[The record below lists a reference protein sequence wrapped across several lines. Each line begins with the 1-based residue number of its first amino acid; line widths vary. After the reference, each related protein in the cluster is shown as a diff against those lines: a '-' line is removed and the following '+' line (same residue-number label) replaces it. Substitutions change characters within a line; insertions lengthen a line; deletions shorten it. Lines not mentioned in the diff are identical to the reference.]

1 MPRVAADAIIVIMPL
16 LITDEQLRVMQM
28 DEASA
33 RIEIACRLFDAG
45 KIGFHAAM
53 RLAGLE
59 RVAFEDEL
67 AERNIAIYRPTIE
80 DLHNDLKTLDK
91 LGH

>member
-1 MPRVAADAIIVIMPL
+1 MPL
-16 LITDEQLRVMQM
+16 IITDEQLQVMRM
-28 DEASA
+28 DEPHA

-59 RVAFEDEL
+59 RVAFEEEL
-67 AERNIAIYRPTIE
+67 AQRQIAIYRPTVQ
-80 DLHNDLKTLDK
+80 DLHDDLKTLEK
-91 LGH
+91 LGF

>member
-1 MPRVAADAIIVIMPL
+1 VAPDAIIVIMPL
-16 LITDEQLRVMQM
+16 LITDEQLKVMQM
-28 DEASA
+28 DETRA

-45 KIGFHAAM
+45 RIGFHAAM

-67 AERNIAIYRPTIE
+67 AERNIAIYRPTVQ
-80 DLHNDLKTLDK
+80 DLHDDLKTLDK
-91 LGH
+91 LGL

>member
-1 MPRVAADAIIVIMPL
+1 MPL

-28 DEASA
+28 DEVNA

-67 AERNIAIYRPTIE
+67 AERNIAIYRPTIG

-91 LGH
+91 LGQ

>member
-1 MPRVAADAIIVIMPL
+1 
-16 LITDEQLRVMQM
+16 MQM
-28 DEASA
+28 HEANA

-45 KIGFHAAM
+45 KIGFHAAI

-59 RVAFEDEL
+59 GAEFEDEL
-67 AERNIAIYRPTIE
+67 ADREIAIYRPTVQ
-80 DLHNDLKTLDK
+80 DLHDDLKTLDK